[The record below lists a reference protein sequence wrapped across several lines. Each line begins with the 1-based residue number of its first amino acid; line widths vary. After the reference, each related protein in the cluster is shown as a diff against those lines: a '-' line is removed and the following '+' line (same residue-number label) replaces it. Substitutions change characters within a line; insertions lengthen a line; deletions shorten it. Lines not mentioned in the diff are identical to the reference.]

1 MMRLKK
7 NLYGRP
13 DGARIWSQFRDKF
26 ILDRFGTSDLARK
39 EGWTI
44 ERTIMDPCLFKIT
57 KALMKANGD
66 FEKFKRQI

>member
-1 MMRLKK
+1 MMLLETNRR
-7 NLYGRP
+7 RP

-26 ILDRFGTSDLARK
+26 IMDRFGTSDLAKK

-57 KALMKANGD
+57 KPRMNGD
-66 FEKFKRQI
+66 GSFAK